1 MISKR
6 QQLEQWTTV
15 VADTGDLERIAEL
28 RPHDAT
34 TNPSLLLAAARDE
47 RYRHLL
53 DQARE
58 LARELGHEGDLTWC
72 TDAFACVAG
81 QAVLSHIPGLV
92 STEVDARLSFDT
104 AATVAKARRLMAL
117 YRELEVPA
125 ERVLIKTAATWEGI
139 QAARILEEEGVR
151 CNLTLVFSAEQA
163 LAAAAREA
171 RDRPLDDA
179 FLRRHCGRCVTAVEK
194 MAAWVVGEATPQ

>member
-58 LARELGHEGDLTWC
+58 LARELGFEMP
-72 TDAFACVAG
+72 A
-81 QAVLSHIPGLV
+81 
-92 STEVDARLSFDT
+92 T
-104 AATVAKARRLMAL
+104 ALNMAL
-117 YRELEVPA
+117 YDKVIEAGLGNLDHSA
-125 ERVLIKTAATWEGI
+125 LIKAI
-139 QAARILEEEGVR
+139 
-151 CNLTLVFSAEQA
+151 
-163 LAAAAREA
+163 
-171 RDRPLDDA
+171 DPD
-179 FLRRHCGRCVTAVEK
+179 
-194 MAAWVVGEATPQ
+194 

>member
-28 RPHDAT
+28 QPHDAT

-58 LARELGHEGDLTWC
+58 LARELGLQDKLFTSVDQLSG
-72 TDAFACVAG
+72 G
-81 QAVLSHIPGLV
+81 QAQRVALGRALYTQRPVLLADEPVSSLDEHQGL
-92 STEVDARLSFDT
+92 DLLQRALARHPT
-104 AATVAKARRLMAL
+104 AAVALHD
-117 YRELEVPA
+117 RELALQCCDRIIGLGEGKILLDAPA
-125 ERVLIKTAATWEGI
+125 ST
-139 QAARILEEEGVR
+139 
-151 CNLTLVFSAEQA
+151 LTLS
-163 LAAAAREA
+163 
-171 RDRPLDDA
+171 DLDT
-179 FLRRHCGRCVTAVEK
+179 LY
-194 MAAWVVGEATPQ
+194 Q